1 MRILLIGGTRF
12 VGRHLTEALIA
23 AGHEVTLVHRG
34 RTGTELFDGRAK
46 HVLADRDD
54 TAALTAALAE
64 GEWDATIDVCAYFPR
79 HVTTLA
85 AALGGRGG
93 RYVLVS
99 TLSVY
104 TLDEPGFG
112 EDASLIEI
120 DGPVPETITEETYG
134 ALKVLCE
141 RAAGELFGEGTLILR
156 PTYIVGPWD
165 PYRRLDYWT
174 HRVARGGE
182 ILAPGGPDTP
192 VQVVDARDIADFTV
206 ACLDEGRAGVF
217 HLVGGSGEY
226 TFAALFADI
235 AAGLGVGEPV
245 VTWVDK
251 AFLEA
256 EGVSDADL
264 PMAGIGDAT
273 HDVGGTADPAASLR
287 AGFSARSIARTAAEL
302 AGLPLEK
309 GLSGEREA
317 EVLARWRTR

>member
-23 AGHEVTLVHRG
+23 EGHEVTLMHRG
-34 RTGTELFDGRAK
+34 RTGTELFDGAAR

-54 TAALTAALAE
+54 TEALTGALAE

-79 HVTTLA
+79 HVTALA

-93 RYVLVS
+93 RYILVS

-104 TLDEPGFG
+104 DFAAVDRGFT
-112 EDASLIEI
+112 EDAALVATE
-120 DGPVPETITEETYG
+120 GPVPQEITEDTYG

-141 RAAGELFGEGTLILR
+141 RAAGELFGAGTLILR

-182 ILAPGGPDTP
+182 ILAPGGPGTP
-192 VQVVDARDIADFTV
+192 VQVVGARDIAAFTV
-206 ACLDEGRAGVF
+206 ACLASGRAGVF
-217 HLVGGSGEY
+217 HLVGGSAGY
-226 TFAALFADI
+226 TFGTLLADI
-235 AAGLGVGEPV
+235 ARGLGVDEPR
-245 VTWVDK
+245 VTWVDT

-256 EGVSDADL
+256 RGLGDADL
-264 PMAGIGDAT
+264 PMAGIGDPT
-273 HDVGGTADPAASLR
+273 HDVTADPAASLA
-287 AGFSARSIARTAAEL
+287 AGFVATDVAEMAREL
-302 AGLPLEK
+302 RELPLDR
-309 GLSGEREA
+309 GLSAEREA
-317 EVLARWRTR
+317 EALAAWHAR